1 MSKFNKGDKVL
12 YTPTQENGFI
22 IEVYNP
28 RRGHQLYRVKFDS
41 RIEDVDSSDLLPD
54 ADLSDPFER
63 CRENIFD
70 YYTEYLK
77 ENTAFKIQSS
87 NNSTISSLKASR
99 TLFRPYQ
106 FKPLLKFLNSDNRRI
121 LIADEV
127 GLGKTI
133 EAGHIMLELKARGEL
148 YNALVVC
155 PKSLVPK
162 WTTELNEKFGLNFIA
177 IENKSDLLHEMQYHN
192 GNVRAVVNYDKFRE
206 NSDILKYILEKN
218 VKFSFV
224 VCDESHR
231 LRNNTTQI
239 YRGIYRFTVLCDSMV
254 FMSATPIMIDENNLY
269 NQLHLLD
276 ENLYDNREVFMN
288 NLRLNRPFLT
298 ALSQLK
304 NEKNALRDIFDEL
317 AESKVSTYNIIN
329 DVEFSQD
336 YTIGEYFQDY
346 PIFHQIAEE
355 MTSGTD
361 SLALRAKIQ
370 YNLSEMNPMNVIFSR
385 TRKREVTQD
394 WSQAERDPHTVR
406 VDLTVAESQL
416 YKEAIDD
423 YVDEHTVYDEYGRP
437 QGGRLGLVT
446 IKRQLA
452 SSIHAYAE
460 KEGMEKDE
468 SFDDEDSKFRALLG
482 IIREVFSHGNKKIIV
497 FAIFKKTLHYLQ
509 GQLAEEGYKS
519 VMIYGD
525 TKINRAEVLNQFQ
538 YDDNIQVLLSSE
550 VGSEGL
556 DMQFCNTLVNYDL
569 PWNPMVVEQ
578 RIGRIDRFG
587 QESPKVHIYNIV
599 VNESILEDIYER
611 LLMRIGIFRESI
623 GDLEAILDAELEK
636 GGITIRDAI
645 KNMERD
651 FYSDVLSV
659 EEVERKQLEIEQA
672 IENERLNLKKIE
684 DGLTNTLTN
693 DSYFKDE
700 INRIINNNAYVTK
713 NELYQLIIQLLK
725 DTLTTCE
732 IHETLESGVYE
743 FVIPKSDP
751 RVLKRFLD
759 SNVPVDIDSQRLY
772 NSFLGKIEDLL
783 SFKLT
788 FDQELAFHDKRLEY
802 INIYHPLIK
811 AAVKWYSSNQDKK
824 KNTFFFE
831 LHSDNLPSEISRGQ
845 YMLGIYKVSVS
856 RNVFGNNPLNTDS
869 LYPVLFDIKNNCVIE
884 DSDICEKFMGCAQT
898 DGRYAPM
905 DESFHATEDFVND
918 LRYDFTMYVKDHVN
932 VVRNDLAD
940 RIENSKRMRS
950 QQTIQYYES
959 RIERYKRNIEM
970 QEYILQSASN
980 NGTNEGTL
988 RMMRANL
995 KELEQ
1000 EKQETIDK
1008 INENPNLKVTSE
1020 IMSLNL
1026 VNVI

>member
-148 YNALVVC
+148 YNALVIC

-162 WTTELNEKFGLNFIA
+162 WTTELNDKFGLNFIA

-206 NSDILKYILEKN
+206 NSDILNYILEKN

-231 LRNNTTQI
+231 LRNNNTQI
-239 YRGIYRFTVLCDSMV
+239 YRGISRFTVLCDSMV

-298 ALSQLK
+298 ALSELK
-304 NEKNALRDIFDEL
+304 NDKNALKDIFDEL
-317 AESKVSTYNIIN
+317 AESRVSTYNIIN
-329 DVEFSQD
+329 DVEFAQD

-406 VDLTVAESQL
+406 VDLTAAESQL
-416 YKEAIDD
+416 YNEAIDD

-460 KEGMEKDE
+460 KEGMEKEED
-468 SFDDEDSKFRALLG
+468 FDDEDSKFRALLG
-482 IIREVFSHGNKKIIV
+482 IIKEVFSHGHKKIIV

-732 IHETLESGVYE
+732 IRETIEPGIYE
-743 FVIPKSDP
+743 FVLPKSDP

-759 SNVPVDIDSQRLY
+759 NNVPIDIDSQRLY
-772 NSFLGKIEDLL
+772 NSFIGKIEDHL

-788 FDQELAFHDKRLEY
+788 FDQEVAFHDKRLEY

-831 LHSDNLPSEISRGQ
+831 LRSDNLPSEISRGQ

-856 RNVFGNNPLNTDS
+856 RTVFGNNQLNTDS
-869 LYPVLFDIKNNCVIE
+869 LYPVLFDIKNNCVIV
-884 DSDICEKFMGCAQT
+884 DSDLCEKFMGCAQT

-932 VVRNDLAD
+932 IVRSDLAD

-970 QEYILQSASN
+970 QEYILQSSN
-980 NGTNEGTL
+980 SNGTNEGTL

-995 KELEQ
+995 KEMEQ